1 MPREQ
6 FAFYPS
12 LKSMPVIV
20 SGGASG
26 IGEEIVRGFAAQDSK
41 VGFVDI
47 AADKGRR
54 LEAELR
60 AAGRTVRFV
69 HCDITDVGA
78 YKAAI
83 AKLEEENGPTLAL
96 VNNAAD
102 DRRCTYDKITPE
114 VWEWSIGVNLSVCP
128 GTI

>member
-1 MPREQ
+1 MSREQ

-47 AADKGRR
+47 AADGYDVHQAESFVFVFADNAAAARKLG
-54 LEAELR
+54 EELR
-60 AAGRTVRFV
+60 SRAPAHAQLFLEGEGRTLF
-69 HCDITDVGA
+69 I
-78 YKAAI
+78 
-83 AKLEEENGPTLAL
+83 
-96 VNNAAD
+96 
-102 DRRCTYDKITPE
+102 
-114 VWEWSIGVNLSVCP
+114 
-128 GTI
+128 